1 MLGYINNDLC
11 LSISNIIK
19 KTTMKKCIMMA
30 VVILGII
37 TSMKGQAIDGLA
49 RVSRVQGKEV
59 YILNQP
65 IRSFETVAEVKSSLK
80 LTSILTRGLV
90 NETITDKAN
99 EFVRRAIR
107 KANKKTTQP
116 FDAIVYI
123 GGKKVRAVRFID
135 EPTSTNQG
143 IAKVG
148 KYFGLEAYILAEPL
162 RTYSASNST
171 WGGVKGIPLLT
182 YGFVNNSIER
192 DVMTFAKKLSKE
204 NKNSQAL
211 IYSAGRTAISAT
223 FDK

>member
-1 MLGYINNDLC
+1 MLGYINNDLCLC

-49 RVSRVQGKEV
+49 RVV

-107 KANKKTTQP
+107 KVNKKTAQP